1 MFSLYI
7 LLFLQIVFFTFNPFF
22 KRLASKNIS
31 SNEFVIIYQLMALVL
46 SICYICYLVKYKNCD
61 FFCIRKLNKKDI
73 IYSLMAVLTG
83 FSGSILFLYLVK
95 KDQLSYIIPNIQ
107 GIVILLNM
115 VISYFLLKEKITLN
129 KLIGTLLIFFGII
142 ILNYKHFNNKYLSK

>member
-1 MFSLYI
+1 
-7 LLFLQIVFFTFNPFF
+7 
-22 KRLASKNIS
+22 
-31 SNEFVIIYQLMALVL
+31 
-46 SICYICYLVKYKNCD
+46 
-61 FFCIRKLNKKDI
+61 
-73 IYSLMAVLTG
+73 MAVLTG

-129 KLIGTLLIFFGII
+129 KLIGTLLIFSGII